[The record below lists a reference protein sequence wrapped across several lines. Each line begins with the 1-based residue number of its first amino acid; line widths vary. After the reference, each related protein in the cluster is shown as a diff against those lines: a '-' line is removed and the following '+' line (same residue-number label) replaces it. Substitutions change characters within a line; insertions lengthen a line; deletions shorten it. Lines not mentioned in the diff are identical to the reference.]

1 MFSIL
6 FNRNIL
12 SLLAFKYGQF
22 CHKALLS
29 SRKLAFI
36 ESTITMKIYLPI
48 WVFALICMSGVNAAK
63 AEVPQPET
71 PAPIQNL
78 VEEGAQLR
86 YLGQEHG
93 LNGWLVLQ
101 NGEEQ
106 YFYSTP
112 DGQGILMGILFNNKG
127 DTVTLRQ
134 INALRKKEGPAID
147 KLAGYVEPIKSIES
161 PKTPSVAPDFKSPEA
176 LLKVAAKPKSE
187 QLYDGVQS
195 ANWFKLGLDS
205 APIVY
210 TFIDPECPHC
220 HKLVQKIRKSGYLEE
235 GLIQL
240 RLIPVGVL
248 SENSLI
254 EAAYLLA
261 SPNAEKD
268 FYRHLDGEKDVLLSD
283 KSVNTQ
289 SVQRNIKLMQDWK
302 LDMTPFSVYRARDG
316 KVKVLQGVPED
327 IKTIITELR

>member
-1 MFSIL
+1 
-6 FNRNIL
+6 
-12 SLLAFKYGQF
+12 
-22 CHKALLS
+22 
-29 SRKLAFI
+29 
-36 ESTITMKIYLPI
+36 MKIYHHFLA
-48 WVFALICMSGVNAAK
+48 FALFFLLGIVSVQAQ
-63 AEVPQPET
+63 ESQPEI

-78 VEEGAQLR
+78 VSEGAQLR
-86 YLGQEHG
+86 YLGLEHG

-101 NGEEQ
+101 GGEEQ

-134 INALRKKEGPAID
+134 INTLRKKEGPAID
-147 KLAGYVEPIKSIES
+147 KLAGYPEPVQSIQTS
-161 PKTPSVAPDFKSPEA
+161 KPTSLTPDFTNPEA
-176 LLKVAAKPKSE
+176 LLKAAVKPKSE
-187 QLYDGVQS
+187 QLYEGVQN

-205 APIVY
+205 APSIY

-220 HKLVQKIRKSGYLEE
+220 HDLVQKVRKSGYLEE

-261 SPNAEKD
+261 SPTPEKD
-268 FYRHLDGEKDVLLSD
+268 FYAHLDGDKNVLLSD
-283 KSVNTQ
+283 KTINTQ
-289 SVQRNIKLMQDWK
+289 GVQRNIKLMQDWK
-302 LDMTPFSVYRARDG
+302 LDMTPFTVYRARDG

>member
-1 MFSIL
+1 
-6 FNRNIL
+6 
-12 SLLAFKYGQF
+12 
-22 CHKALLS
+22 
-29 SRKLAFI
+29 
-36 ESTITMKIYLPI
+36 MKIYLTI
-48 WVFALICMSGVNAAK
+48 LVIILTHLSSSQIVK
-63 AEVPQPET
+63 AEETQPKT
-71 PAPIQNL
+71 PVPIQNL
-78 VEEGAQLR
+78 VDQGAQLR

-93 LNGWLVLQ
+93 LNGWLILQ

-127 DTVTLRQ
+127 DTITLRQ

-147 KLAGYVEPIKSIES
+147 RLAGYTEPVKPIETV
-161 PKTPSVAPDFKSPEA
+161 KTPSVAPDFTSPES
-176 LLKVAAKPKSE
+176 LLRAAAKPKSE
-187 QLYDGVQS
+187 QLYNGVQS

-205 APIVY
+205 APIIY

-220 HKLVQKIRKSGYLEE
+220 HDLVQKVRKSGYLEE
-235 GLIQL
+235 GLVQL

-254 EAAYLLA
+254 EAAYLVA

-283 KSVNTQ
+283 KSINTQ
-289 SVQRNIKLMQDWK
+289 GVQRNIKLMQDWK